1 MRTRYL
7 RITETRQG
15 RVVEA
20 WVQEPKVPLLEVMEP
35 EVEERESPWIIASMF
50 AWGFMGIFI
59 GNLLVGY
66 FI

>member
-15 RVVEA
+15 RVIEA
-20 WVQEPKVPLLEVMEP
+20 WVQEPRALLEASEP
-35 EVEERESPWIIASMF
+35 EVEEKESPWIIASMF